1 MGKFQ
6 KKYYDILKSIYPN
19 FERDFN
25 EEYSKQRLAMEL
37 IKLRLE
43 SNFTQEEY
51 EMKTGLKQ
59 SYLSLLE
66 NASTNPQFST
76 IIKIAQNNGY
86 RVVMNFK
93 KEK

>member
-43 SNFTQEEY
+43 SNSTQEEY
-51 EMKTGLKQ
+51 EMKTGIKQ

>member
-43 SNFTQEEY
+43 SNYTQEEY
-51 EMKTGLKQ
+51 ETKTGLKQ

-86 RVVMNFK
+86 RVVMKFK

>member
-25 EEYSKQRLAMEL
+25 EEYSKQRMAIEL
-37 IKLRLE
+37 TKLRLN
-43 SNFTQEEY
+43 SGFTQGEY
-51 EMKTGLKQ
+51 EALTGIKQ

>member
-19 FERDFN
+19 FENDFN
-25 EEYSKQRLAMEL
+25 EEYSKQRMAIEL
-37 IKLRLE
+37 TKLRLD
-43 SNFTQEEY
+43 SGFTQGEY
-51 EMKTGLKQ
+51 ESLTGIKQ

-66 NASTNPQFST
+66 NATTNPQLST
-76 IIKIAQNNGY
+76 IIKIASKNGY
-86 RVVMNFK
+86 RLEVKFK

>member
-19 FERDFN
+19 FENDFN
-25 EEYSKQRLAMEL
+25 EEYSKQRMAIEL
-37 IKLRLE
+37 TKLRLD
-43 SNFTQEEY
+43 SGFTQGEY
-51 EMKTGLKQ
+51 EALTGIKQ

-76 IIKIAQNNGY
+76 LVKIAKKNGY
-86 RVVMNFK
+86 RIEMKFK
-93 KEK
+93 KD

>member
-43 SNFTQEEY
+43 SNSTQEEY
-51 EMKTGLKQ
+51 EMKTGIKQ

-76 IIKIAQNNGY
+76 IIKIAH
-86 RVVMNFK
+86 FK
-93 KEK
+93 IASSE